1 MLFLVCA
8 HENISTCSN
17 SRAIAHPIK
26 RHCQSTQHSTLEL
39 YGMVSLSLSLSLSSF
54 FFLDMRNIRKKA
66 EYLGQLKSKFR
77 CTLHETVTLFARRST
92 VELKLKSRR
101 GKCSKFSEV
110 FLVVIG
116 PFFFSLS
123 LSLSLSL
130 YPLSFSPPPLSL
142 SPSTSSRSNSFL

>member
-26 RHCQSTQHSTLEL
+26 RHCQSTQHSTVWNGL
-39 YGMVSLSLSLSLSSF
+39 SLSLSLSLSLL
-54 FFLDMRNIRKKA
+54 FFLDMRNFRKKA

-110 FLVVIG
+110 ILVVIG
-116 PFFFSLS
+116 PFSSLPLSLS

-130 YPLSFSPPPLSL
+130 PPPPPSLSL
-142 SPSTSSRSNSFL
+142 SLSEYVESL